1 MERQRVGETMEK
13 EEKTGLGMQHDYCP
27 RSQREPNDA
36 SMRGSMSN
44 RPSGHCGL
52 WAL

>member
-1 MERQRVGETMEK
+1 MEREQ
-13 EEKTGLGMQHDYCP
+13 KTGLGRLHDYCLH
-27 RSQREPNDA
+27 SQREPNDA

-52 WAL
+52 LWAL